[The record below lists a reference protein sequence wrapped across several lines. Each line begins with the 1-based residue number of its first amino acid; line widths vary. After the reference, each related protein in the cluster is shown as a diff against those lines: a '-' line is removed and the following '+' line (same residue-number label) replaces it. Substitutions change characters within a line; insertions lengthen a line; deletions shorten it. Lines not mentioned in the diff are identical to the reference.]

1 MPSTTTSSPQTTTVQ
16 PPHRRSR
23 RLAARGVLG
32 AVIMALAI
40 APTGAVAA
48 APAEQYHAHV
58 TDSFSDQICGIAVDI
73 DLVATDNFSIYEDGS
88 FKDTGSFR
96 ATVTNPVNGN
106 SVVLSAAGQVRV
118 AAPIVDEQAGTIT
131 FQPTFKGLP
140 AKIQTANG
148 AVVLRDAGLLTRTET
163 IDLETGQLL
172 ASETI
177 VSHGPHPGADSDYTR
192 SCEVIT
198 QALA

>member
-1 MPSTTTSSPQTTTVQ
+1 MVKK
-16 PPHRRSR
+16 RRP
-23 RLAARGVLG
+23 V
-32 AVIMALAI
+32 
-40 APTGAVAA
+40 
-48 APAEQYHAHV
+48 
-58 TDSFSDQICGIAVDI
+58 
-73 DLVATDNFSIYEDGS
+73 YEDGS
-88 FKDTGSFR
+88 VKATGSFR

-118 AAPIVDEQAGTIT
+118 AAPIVDEQVGTIT

-148 AVVLRDAGLLTRTET
+148 AVVLRDAGLLTRTDT

-177 VSHGPHPGADSDYTR
+177 VSHGPHPEADSDYTR